1 MSKRILVEE
10 DTFVALFAPRAR
22 FVIRDNKDNSA
33 ISVSRRSSN
42 IFSQSFCSGE
52 MVWWNWNRG
61 CNTPISRD
69 WGRLSARGEGL
80 KGRKEEQGVIEYSN
94 FESGSLKFLP
104 REGESC
110 YSVDVIR
117 EADNVIIKFL
127 LPMRYLCIGSF

>member
-1 MSKRILVEE
+1 M
-10 DTFVALFAPRAR
+10 
-22 FVIRDNKDNSA
+22 
-33 ISVSRRSSN
+33 
-42 IFSQSFCSGE
+42 QG
-52 MVWWNWNRG
+52 
-61 CNTPISRD
+61 
-69 WGRLSARGEGL
+69 GEGL